1 MSGVFKTHIY
11 IVLALWVI
19 VNVAYG
25 CLKRLT
31 LIIES

>member
-11 IVLALWVI
+11 IVLALRVI
-19 VNVAYG
+19 VNVVYG
-25 CLKRLT
+25 CLKWLA